1 MFDLLSLSVKYMYN
15 EKKHDSPDVG
25 FKRETKNRFMGFMF
39 FSVIV
44 SLALAPISG
53 LVVSAIEG
61 DVVAQTEFGLLITFG
76 LIDPKARNFLISTSK
91 STGELTSILAKL
103 IFKKD

>member
-1 MFDLLSLSVKYMYN
+1 MYN
-15 EKKHDSPDVG
+15 QKNSDLIEVG

-44 SLALAPISG
+44 SLALVPISG

-61 DVVAQTEFGLLITFG
+61 DAVAQTEFGMLLAFG